1 MRTLL
6 FLHGGLVV
14 AFVLASCAPSG
25 ADTVVFTSDT
35 VSMVGGGANYQVAH
49 DDFVWDEGD
58 ES

>member
-1 MRTLL
+1 MVGQLNTYD
-6 FLHGGLVV
+6 
-14 AFVLASCAPSG
+14 VLW